1 MSTPVA
7 ALRAAGKVW
16 RLPPGSMAA
25 EAATMRALPAGG
37 VAGLALLAGRAV
49 PVLAPGGAAG
59 SAWAMVPL
67 AGGDLLVTGE
77 ALLAEA
83 PAGAP
88 PLPMP
93 DMPPRQA
100 APPPAPPRLAAP
112 PKAAAPGAVASGAL
126 DLISAGGRLRVGLT
140 ALRHV
145 VPLPAWR
152 PVPGAPAEVLGW
164 TIADGAPVLVLD
176 PGGMAGGAAHL
187 ALLTLGGRLLGIP
200 CARLAPAPVEGV
212 DLSRLAQLVHWAAA
226 APPEVPLETAATRS
240 LLLVVAG
247 GQRFA
252 LPAQDVEAAIAPLRA
267 SALPGGAAVIMHKGD
282 VLPVLDAGVLLGGT
296 PVLDG
301 RASPCLRLRL
311 PRPVALA
318 VSAIEA
324 LRAVPGTAIAP
335 LSAPGFAIAV
345 LSLNGEAV
353 PVCSAARLGGAYDQ

>member
-1 MSTPVA
+1 MSAPVA
-7 ALRAAGKVW
+7 ALRAAGMVW

-59 SAWAMVPL
+59 AAWALVPL
-67 AGGDLLVTGE
+67 GGGDLLVTGE

-93 DMPPRQA
+93 QMPPRQA
-100 APPPAPPRLAAP
+100 APPPPRPAPSPRAT
-112 PKAAAPGAVASGAL
+112 APGTVASGAL
-126 DLISAGGRLRVGLT
+126 DLISAGGRLRVGLA

-152 PVPGAPAEVLGW
+152 PMPGVPPEVLGW
-164 TIADGAPVLVLD
+164 TIADAAPVLVLD
-176 PGGMAGGAAHL
+176 PGGMAEGAAHL

-200 CARLAPAPVEGV
+200 CARLAPAPAEGV
-212 DLSRLAQLVHWAAA
+212 DLSRLAQLLHWAAA
-226 APPEVPLETAATRS
+226 APPDAAPTTAATRS

-247 GQRFA
+247 GRRFA
-252 LPAQDVEAAIAPLRA
+252 LPAEEVEAAIAPLRA

-282 VLPVLDAGVLLGGT
+282 VLPVLDAGVLLGGS

-301 RASPCLRLRL
+301 STSPCLRLRL

-324 LRAVPGTAIAP
+324 LRAVPEAAIAA
-335 LSAPGFAIAV
+335 LAAPGLATAV
-345 LSLNGEAV
+345 LNLNGEAV
-353 PVCSAARLGGAYDQ
+353 PICSAARLGGAYDR